1 MKGGINMKP
10 IIIPVY
16 DNGKTVTMGYED
28 FCRIIENVYDGG
40 VKDGIE
46 KRSLLAPTQLNN
58 PIFTEPVWRSA
69 SDTNK
74 VCGTTPVPTLTEQQ
88 SKISGYD
95 QAFPYRVYGRDSE
108 KISSEKSFENSIRN
122 LENGKKP
129 VDL

>member
-1 MKGGINMKP
+1 MKP

-28 FCRIIENVYDGG
+28 FCRIIEAVYDGG
-40 VKDGIE
+40 VSDGIE
-46 KRSLLAPTQLNN
+46 KQSLSIPTKLNDTTSIKAVFRSPLSTD
-58 PIFTEPVWRSA
+58 PIG
-69 SDTNK
+69 
-74 VCGTTPVPTLTEQQ
+74 GTIPSPTLTEQQ

-122 LENGKKP
+122 LENGKNP
-129 VDL
+129 LISD